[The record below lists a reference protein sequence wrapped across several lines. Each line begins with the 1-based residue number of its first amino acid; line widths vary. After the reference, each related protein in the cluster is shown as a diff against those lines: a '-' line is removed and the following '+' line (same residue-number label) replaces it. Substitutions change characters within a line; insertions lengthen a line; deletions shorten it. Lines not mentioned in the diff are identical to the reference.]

1 VLLALA
7 PVGGFIAVLPT
18 PLLPVYVREVAG
30 APLEQVGLYVACVSL
45 GSALFS
51 TIGGRLA
58 DRFGAAPAVV
68 VNAIVLTVGCAIVA
82 LLASSGVLVAIGL
95 VLVGANAGA
104 TPVFAALLERIV
116 PRARSAVGY
125 AAFQL
130 VYTIG
135 FGIGG
140 ISAGALYESDPHLP
154 FLVTVAL
161 ALPVAMV
168 GALVVTRIVRSP
180 ATDAA
185 LP

>member
-1 VLLALA
+1 
-7 PVGGFIAVLPT
+7 
-18 PLLPVYVREVAG
+18 
-30 APLEQVGLYVACVSL
+30 
-45 GSALFS
+45 
-51 TIGGRLA
+51 
-58 DRFGAAPAVV
+58 
-68 VNAIVLTVGCAIVA
+68 
-82 LLASSGVLVAIGL
+82 
-95 VLVGANAGA
+95 
-104 TPVFAALLERIV
+104 
-116 PRARSAVGY
+116 
-125 AAFQL
+125 

-140 ISAGALYESDPHLP
+140 ISAGALYDSDPHLP